1 MKTTENY
8 LDEIKEIRKM
18 MEESSR
24 FLSLSGLSGILV
36 GVYALT
42 GSFVAWVLIYSEK
55 TIKDFLYENITPQ
68 VSLVAGIVLILSV
81 VTIVWLTSSKTK
93 KAGKKFWNPGTRL
106 MLINLALPITA
117 GGVLTLIFVVRGV
130 YEIAAPATLM
140 FYGLALATAAKFT
153 RQEIFW
159 LGVFEIVLGIFA
171 ALIPSLGLLFWAFG
185 FGVLHII
192 YGVLM
197 YFRYE
202 RNSKM

>member
-36 GVYALT
+36 GVYALA
-42 GSFVAWVLIYSEK
+42 GSFVAWVLIYSENI
-55 TIKDFLYENITPQ
+55 IKDFLYDNITPQ
-68 VSLVAGIVLILSV
+68 VSLVAGLVLILSV
-81 VTIVWLTSSKTK
+81 VTIVWLTSVKAK

-117 GGVLTLIFVVRGV
+117 GGILTLIFVSRGV
-130 YEIAAPATLM
+130 YEIAAPATLI

-171 ALIPSLGLLFWAFG
+171 TLIPSLGLLFWAFG